1 MHPVIAK
8 TFGGL
13 TKAYY
18 IRQFMFGLI
27 FTLLLFFFLMNAK
40 SKASLPITIY
50 IMIIVDTLLYPYAH
64 FAYETIIDYIMGNNT
79 FFVDA
84 KFMLIV
90 KLLTMAICFCFALFK
105 APIGLAFI
113 YFQQSKTAS

>member
-13 TKAYY
+13 SKAYY
-18 IRQFMFGLI
+18 VRQFMFGSI
-27 FTLLLFFFLMNAK
+27 FTALLFFLFMN
-40 SKASLPITIY
+40 SKASAPITMY
-50 IMIIVDTLLYPYAH
+50 ILLIIDTLLYPYAR
-64 FAYETIIDYIMGNNT
+64 FAYETITDYIMGNNT

-90 KLLTMAICFCFALFK
+90 KFLTMLLCFSFALFI

-113 YFQQSKTAS
+113 YYHQNKTAS